1 MTVGTGPTDG
11 RAGKTGDPGRS
22 PDGTS
27 GPREEKGMGSRARV
41 WGSVLAKL
49 LLTVAVTWLIL
60 RMAGIGPDE
69 IGTIDWSR
77 VNPHPLPLV
86 LSVALLAA
94 TLPITAALWCR
105 VLDEFGEPGVRLADA
120 AAILLVANLGRYL
133 PGKIMQLA
141 GVGIL
146 ARQKGLSA
154 TKATAA
160 AIANQI
166 LNMVG
171 AALCGGW
178 VIATRMG
185 TMGTTSI
192 LVGLL
197 AVLAAAAFLYFGGA
211 GALLGWLLRR
221 TGSADDLPRPSGR
234 GLALL
239 LPGYLFNWALHG
251 LAFACLAWGVGMETG
266 LVVATTAFAAAY
278 FAGYIALF
286 APAGIGVR
294 ESGLAGLLA
303 PVVGVE
309 AGVVL
314 AALQRIW
321 ITGVELVGA
330 VVGVLVLRRPPP
342 SVAGGMP

>member
-1 MTVGTGPTDG
+1 MTVGTKPTDG
-11 RAGKTGDPGRS
+11 RAGRTGDPGHS
-22 PDGTS
+22 FDGVS
-27 GPREEKGMGSRARV
+27 DPREEKGRGSCARA
-41 WGSVLAKL
+41 WGSALAKL
-49 LLTVAVTWLIL
+49 LLTVAATWLIL
-60 RMAGIGPDE
+60 RIAGIVPSE
-69 IGTIDWSR
+69 IGAIDWSR
-77 VNPHPLPLV
+77 VNPHPLPLA

-105 VLDEFGEPGVRLADA
+105 VLDEFGEPGVSLADA

-146 ARQKGLSA
+146 ARRRGLSA

-221 TGSADDLPRPSGR
+221 TGSADNLPRPSGCR
-234 GLALL
+234 LALL
-239 LPGYLFNWALHG
+239 LPGYLFNWVLHG
-251 LAFACLAWGVGMETG
+251 LAFACLVWGIGMETG

-330 VVGVLVLRRPPP
+330 AVGVLVLRRPPP

>member
-1 MTVGTGPTDG
+1 MTRKPADELLIGN
-11 RAGKTGDPGRS
+11 PGRS
-22 PDGTS
+22 PGGVS
-27 GPREEKGMGSRARV
+27 GPGEEKGRGSRARA
-41 WGSVLAKL
+41 WGAVLAKL
-49 LLTVAVTWLIL
+49 LLTVAATWLIL
-60 RMAGIGPDE
+60 RIAGIGLDQ

-77 VNPHPLPLV
+77 VNPHPLPLA
-86 LSVALLAA
+86 LSVVLLAA
-94 TLPITAALWCR
+94 TLPVTAALWGR

-120 AAILLVANLGRYL
+120 AAILILANLGRYL

-146 ARQKGLSA
+146 ARQRGLSA

-160 AIANQI
+160 AIASQI

-178 VIATRMG
+178 VIATR
-185 TMGTTSI
+185 MGTTSI

-221 TGSADDLPRPSGR
+221 AGSADDLPRPSGR
-234 GLALL
+234 QLALL

-251 LAFACLAWGVGMETG
+251 LAFACLAWGIGMKTG

-303 PVVGVE
+303 PVVGAE

-330 VVGVLVLRRPPP
+330 AIGVLVLRRPPP

>member
-1 MTVGTGPTDG
+1 MGTKPTDG
-11 RAGKTGDPGRS
+11 RAGRIGDPGRS
-22 PDGTS
+22 PDVVS
-27 GPREEKGMGSRARV
+27 GPREERGRGSRARA

-49 LLTVAVTWLIL
+49 LLTVAATWLIL
-60 RMAGIGPDE
+60 RMAGIGPNE

-77 VNPHPLPLV
+77 VKLHPLPFA

-146 ARQKGLSA
+146 ARRRGLSA
-154 TKATAA
+154 TKATSA

-178 VIATRMG
+178 LLATRMG
-185 TMGTTSI
+185 TTSVV
-192 LVGLL
+192 VGLL

-251 LAFACLAWGVGMETG
+251 LAFACLAWGIGMETG
-266 LVVATTAFAAAY
+266 LVVATMSFAAAY

-303 PVVGVE
+303 PVVGAE
-309 AGVVL
+309 AGIVL

-330 VVGVLVLRRPPP
+330 AVGVLVLRRPPP

>member
-1 MTVGTGPTDG
+1 MTGGAKPTDG
-11 RAGKTGDPGRS
+11 RAGRIGDPGRS
-22 PDGTS
+22 PDGVS
-27 GPREEKGMGSRARV
+27 GPGGEKGRGSRARA
-41 WGSVLAKL
+41 WGPVLAKL
-49 LLTVAVTWLIL
+49 LLTVAATWLIL
-60 RMAGIGPDE
+60 RLAGIGASE
-69 IGTIDWSR
+69 IGAIDWSR
-77 VNPHPLPLV
+77 VTPHPLPLA

-94 TLPITAALWCR
+94 THPITAALWCR

-146 ARQKGLSA
+146 ARQRGLSA
-154 TKATAA
+154 TKATSA

-166 LNMVG
+166 LNMVA

-178 VIATRMG
+178 LIATRMG
-185 TMGTTSI
+185 TTGV

-197 AVLAAAAFLYFGGA
+197 AVLAAAALLYFGGA
-211 GALLGWLLRR
+211 GALLGWVLRR

-234 GLALL
+234 RLALL
-239 LPGYLFNWALHG
+239 LPGYLFNWAVHG
-251 LAFACLAWGVGMETG
+251 LAFACLARGVGMETG

-303 PVVGVE
+303 PVVGAE

-330 VVGVLVLRRPPP
+330 AIGVLVLRRQPP
-342 SVAGGMP
+342 SVAGGML

>member
-1 MTVGTGPTDG
+1 MTVGTEPTDD
-11 RAGKTGDPGRS
+11 RAGRVGDPGRS
-22 PDGTS
+22 PDGVS
-27 GPREEKGMGSRARV
+27 GPREEKGRGSRARA

-49 LLTVAVTWLIL
+49 LLTVAATWLIL
-60 RMAGIGPDE
+60 RMAGIGPNE

-77 VNPHPLPLV
+77 VNLHPLPLA

-146 ARQKGLSA
+146 ARQRGLSA
-154 TKATAA
+154 TKATSA

-178 VIATRMG
+178 LIATRMG
-185 TMGTTSI
+185 TTSV

-211 GALLGWLLRR
+211 GTLLGWLLRR
-221 TGSADDLPRPSGR
+221 TGSTDDLPRLSGR
-234 GLALL
+234 RLALL
-239 LPGYLFNWALHG
+239 LPGYLLNWALHG
-251 LAFACLAWGVGMETG
+251 LAFACLGWGIGMDTG

-303 PVVGVE
+303 PVVGAE

-330 VVGVLVLRRPPP
+330 AVGVLVLRRPPP